1 MIDWEIL
8 KKSVLGT
15 PNLRERQAL
24 EQWLA
29 ESARHRRFLETI
41 RTHYATPP
49 EKVEMDAGELDEA
62 WRRFTLR
69 ARRRS
74 LRARGIRVAAGI
86 AACVTVALS
95 LWTLDNRGPVFRGDV
110 PATQIVAGT
119 TQAILTVGEGERIL
133 LSGEKQDGAWREF
146 VAPVPERTDPG
157 EESATAAT
165 LAAAPEQIRIEVPK
179 GGEYRL
185 QLPDSTQV
193 WLNSQTVIEYPSR
206 FSDSCRNVALSG
218 EAFFD
223 VTKASARPF
232 TIATSDGLK
241 ITVMG
246 TRFNVS
252 SYLDADCAQVTLL
265 EGSVAVCGG
274 GSRVVLAP
282 CQQALFDRSSGALT
296 RQETPDAASYCAW
309 TGGMFDFKLQPLD
322 AILDA
327 VSKWYDIEI
336 RYDQAAVGRFDAV
349 TLQCE
354 RRSDFTH
361 VMEILEQ
368 VTGLDYRVEGRSVHI
383 AL

>member
-15 PNLRERQAL
+15 LNFRERQAL

-41 RTHYATPP
+41 RAHYATPP
-49 EKVEMDAGELDEA
+49 EKVEMDAAGLDEA
-62 WRRFTLR
+62 WRRFAFR

-74 LRARGIRVAAGI
+74 LRVRSIRAAAGI
-86 AACVTVALS
+86 AACVTVALC
-95 LWTLDNRGPVFRGDV
+95 LWTLTDRGPAFRVDV
-110 PATQIVAGT
+110 PATQIIAGT

-133 LSGEKQDGAWREF
+133 LSGEKQGGAWREF
-146 VAPVPERTDPG
+146 VAPGPDRADPG
-157 EESATAAT
+157 EESAAACI
-165 LAAAPEQIRIEVPK
+165 AVAPKQIRIEVPK

-206 FSDSCRNVALSG
+206 FADSCRSVALSG

-223 VTKASARPF
+223 VTKAAAQPF

-274 GSRVVLAP
+274 DSRVVLAP
-282 CQQALFDRSSGALT
+282 CEQALFDRSSGALT
-296 RQETPDAASYCAW
+296 RQEAPNAASYCAW
-309 TGGMFDFKLQPLD
+309 TGGMFDFKLQPLVT
-322 AILDA
+322 IFDA

-336 RYDQAAVGRFDAV
+336 RYDQAAVGRFNAV

-361 VMEILEQ
+361 VMEILQQ
-368 VTGLDYRVEGRSVHI
+368 VTDLDYRVEGRSVHI